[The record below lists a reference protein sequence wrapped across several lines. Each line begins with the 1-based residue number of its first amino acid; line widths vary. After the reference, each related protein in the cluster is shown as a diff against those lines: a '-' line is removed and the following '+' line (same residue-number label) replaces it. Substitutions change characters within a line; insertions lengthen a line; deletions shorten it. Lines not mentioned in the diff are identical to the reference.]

1 MLRLLIDKLKSK
13 KEAKINKLN
22 RIKIEEENRKK
33 AEDELYLSISNG
45 NLPEITEINLL
56 TKKGEYCHYART
68 IQRVIIT
75 TKTSYKTQSSGVNFR
90 VARGIS
96 VGSRES
102 YTEPIKIT
110 NSNEYEGTLYITNKR
125 IVFLA
130 SEKSVEIPFSK
141 LLGAQM
147 YSDGVELFVASKSYI
162 FKIDDIREFSA
173 IMSGIGEKYNM

>member
-13 KEAKINKLN
+13 KEAKINELN
-22 RIKIEEENRKK
+22 RIRIEEENRKR
-33 AEDELYLSISNG
+33 AEEELYLSISNG
-45 NLPEITEINLL
+45 NLPEIAEINLL
-56 TKKGEYCHYART
+56 TKRGEYCHYARPV
-68 IQRVIIT
+68 QRVVIT
-75 TKTSYKTQSSGVNFR
+75 TRTSYKTQSSGVNFR
-90 VARGIS
+90 IAKGVS

-130 SEKSVEIPFSK
+130 SEKGIEIPFSK

-147 YSDGVELFVASKSYI
+147 YSDGVELFVASRSYI
-162 FKIDDIREFSA
+162 FKIDNIKEFSA
-173 IMSGIGEKYNM
+173 IMSGIGEKYNI